1 MSDEKHSAS
10 LDKEINVRALAGL
23 AGTLVVV
30 VIIASALMWPLTIGM
45 RDRGA
50 AQDPPPPVLE
60 EARQPHVPPSPRLQ
74 SEPFGDLHELRS
86 SEDHILTTYGWV
98 DEAGGL
104 ARIPIDRAI
113 DLVVEHGIPQ
123 SEPTGEN

>member
-10 LDKEINVRALAGL
+10 FDQEINVRALAGL
-23 AGTLVVV
+23 TVALVVV
-30 VIIASALMWPLTIGM
+30 VVTASALMWPLTLGM

-60 EARQPHVPPSPRLQ
+60 EARQPHEPPSPRLQ
-74 SEPFGDLHELRS
+74 SEPFGDLHELRAT
-86 SEDHILTTYGWV
+86 EDHILTTYGWV
-98 DEAGGL
+98 DEEAGL

-123 SEPTGEN
+123 YAPTGEN